1 MERYIPVNNKTI
13 FTFSKVFFVLISL
26 LLLIPQSTRAGD
38 PKKIAIFPFDI
49 HAGKDRSYLQEQIM
63 SGISTEL
70 MKTGYIRIVKKG
82 VFSKIIRGK
91 RIDEEL
97 AGRVG
102 RKIGADF
109 VIIGSLSRMGK
120 LISVDA
126 KVVNVK
132 GKKVSQSLFVQGAG
146 VESIADLSARLTNKI
161 SLEISYEQ
169 RIAKIVFTGNKRI
182 EDSAIYNVLK
192 DTTGQLFSER
202 ALSSDIKAIY
212 KMGYF
217 SDVVAEVT
225 DSPEGKIITFT
236 LQEKPLI
243 TDIEIKGNEVI
254 ETEEIEGVL
263 TVRPHKKFNPDKVKA
278 DAERIKKLYDNKGY
292 FNSEVNYSIKEE
304 GDRNILVT
312 FNISENERL
321 NIKSITFEGNTVYSD
336 KELQDMM
343 DISEWGI
350 FHFLTDSGVLKEDT
364 LKQDVNKLNAFYLN
378 NGYINAKIGE
388 PEITHDKEWVYVKIP
403 VLEGKQFRV
412 GVVEITGDTLS
423 VSSCELL
430 KKLKINKKDYYDRES
445 IIRDIDYLTMMCNND
460 GYAYADVTPRTM
472 PRGKD
477 QKVDVIYNIKKGNQ
491 VYFNRISISGNTKT
505 RDKVIRR
512 QLAFVEGDLYS
523 RSKLKTSYMKLN
535 RLRYFEEIDFQTVK
549 GPEED
554 LTDINIHVKEKPT
567 GMFSIG
573 AGYSAQDQAVFMAQ
587 VSQQNLFGRG
597 QTLSLSTQ
605 LGSRTTHYELS
616 FIEPWLFDIPLWSK
630 FDLWDTEREYDS
642 YDLSTQGFGTTFG
655 YPLWE
660 YVKGYLGYTL
670 STNDVRNVKV
680 GASTWIKEQEGEVT
694 ESSLTGTLSRDTTDD
709 YMFPTRGSKN
719 RISTEY
725 SGGLLQGDTDFT
737 KYTGSSTWF
746 FPLPLDTVFGIRGRA
761 GFMHKNAD
769 KKIPIYERF
778 YLGGINSLRGLKDV
792 GPTDPATGDVIGG
805 ETMVCFNVEFIF
817 PLVKNAGM
825 KGVVFFDTG
834 NTWEH
839 GYHLGDMRETAGA
852 GVRWYSP
859 IGPLRLEWGYVL
871 DRKADESASRW
882 EFTIGMFM

>member
-1 MERYIPVNNKTI
+1 MNNKTI
-13 FTFSKVFFVLISL
+13 FIFRKVLFVLISL
-26 LLLIPQSTRAGD
+26 LLLIPQNTWAKN

-49 HAGKDRSYLQEQIM
+49 HTEKERNYLQDQIYN
-63 SGISTEL
+63 GISTEL
-70 MKTGYIRIVKKG
+70 MKTGHVQIIKKDA
-82 VFSKIIRGK
+82 FLKTIRGK
-91 RIDEEL
+91 RVDEKL
-97 AGRVG
+97 ADREGRE
-102 RKIGADF
+102 IGADF
-109 VIIGSLSRMGK
+109 VIIGSLSRMGEF
-120 LISVDA
+120 ISIDV
-126 KVVNVK
+126 KVVNIK
-132 GKKVSQSLFVQGAG
+132 DKKVSQSFFVQGIG
-146 VESIADLSARLTNKI
+146 IESIGNLSAQLTEKI
-161 SLEISYEQ
+161 FLETSREQ
-169 RIAKIVFTGNKRI
+169 RIAEVIFTGNKRI
-182 EDSAIYNVLK
+182 EDSAVYNVLK
-192 DTTGQLFSER
+192 SAKGKIFSER
-202 ALSSDIKAIY
+202 LLSSDIKAIY

-217 SDVVAEVT
+217 GDVAVDVT
-225 DSPEGKIITFT
+225 DSPEGKVITFA
-236 LQEKPLI
+236 LEEKPLI
-243 TDIEIKGNEVI
+243 TDIEIKGNDVI

-263 TVRPHKKFNPDKVKA
+263 TVRPRQILNLDSVKA
-278 DAERIKKLYDNKGY
+278 DAGKIKTLYDNKGY
-292 FNSEVNYSIKEE
+292 FNAEVSYTTEEE
-304 GDRNILVT
+304 GDKNILVI
-312 FNISENERL
+312 FNIAENERL
-321 NIKSITFEGNTVYSD
+321 YIKSLIFEGNKAYSD
-336 KELQDMM
+336 KELIDMM
-343 DISEWGI
+343 DTSEWGI
-350 FHFLTDSGVLKEDT
+350 FHFLTDSGILKEDR
-364 LKQDVNKLNAFYLN
+364 LKQDINKLNVFYLN
-378 NGYINAKIGE
+378 NGFINAKIGE

-403 VLEGKQFRV
+403 VSEGKQFMV
-412 GVVEITGDTLS
+412 GAVEITGDTLS
-423 VSSCELL
+423 IPRAELIE
-430 KKLKINKKDYYDRES
+430 KLKINKKDYYDRES
-445 IIRDIDYLTMMCNND
+445 VIKDIDYITMVCNND
-460 GYAYADVTPRTM
+460 GHAYADVNPRTM
-472 PRGKD
+472 PREKD

-523 RSKLKTSYMKLN
+523 SSKLKTSYMKLG

-549 GPEED
+549 GPDEN
-554 LTDINIHVKEKPT
+554 LTDINIHVKERPT

-605 LGSRTTHYELS
+605 LGSKTTHYELS

-660 YVKGYLGYTL
+660 YVKGYLGYSL

-680 GASTWIKEQEGEVT
+680 GASTWIKEQEGDIT
-694 ESSLTGTLSRDTTDD
+694 ESSLTATLSRDTTDD

-746 FPLPLDTVFGIRGRA
+746 FPLPLDTVFGVRGRA
-761 GFMHKNAD
+761 GFMHRNED

-778 YLGGINSLRGLKDV
+778 YLGGINSLRGLRDV

-805 ETMVCFNVEFIF
+805 ETMACFNVEFIF

-825 KGVVFFDTG
+825 KGVIFFDTG
-834 NTWEH
+834 NAWEH
-839 GYHLGDMRETAGA
+839 GYHPGDMRETAGA

-859 IGPLRLEWGYVL
+859 IGPLRLEWGHVL
-871 DRKADESASRW
+871 DRKAGEGASRW